1 MAHVFNR
8 TTGQFLRS
16 VNTPDFD
23 VADWVIN
30 PDLVATVGQPVKY
43 WFITGAT
50 NPEGQEE
57 LGIVSVGE
65 QATIDAALAATKL
78 TNEKDSAKT
87 QIDVE
92 RVVRAL
98 VDMLPGEFN
107 ILRTLHSLP
116 DRTAAQVRAAL
127 KANVDAQ
134 S

>member
-1 MAHVFNR
+1 MADVFNR
-8 TTGQFLRS
+8 TTGEFIPS
-16 VNTPDFD
+16 AHTPNFP

-30 PDLVATVGQPVKY
+30 PDLTAVLGQPVRF

-65 QATIDAALAATKL
+65 QATIDAALATAKL
-78 TNEKDSAKT
+78 AAEKAGAKT
-87 QIDVE
+87 DIDVE

-116 DRTAAQVRAAL
+116 DRTAAQVNAAL

>member
-8 TTGQFLRS
+8 TTGQFIPS
-16 VNTPDFD
+16 AHTPDFD

-43 WFITGAT
+43 WFILGTT

-57 LGIVSVGE
+57 IGVVDAAA
-65 QATIDAALAATKL
+65 QAVIDADIAAASATSQK
-78 TNEKDSAKT
+78 NSAKNDV
-87 QIDVE
+87 DVE

-98 VDMLPGEFN
+98 VDLLPGEFN

-116 DRTAAQVRAAL
+116 DRTAAQLTAGI
-127 KANVDAQ
+127 KANIDAQ
-134 S
+134 

>member
-8 TTGQFLRS
+8 TTGQFIPS
-16 VNTPDFD
+16 AHTPDFD
-23 VADWVIN
+23 IADWVIN

-43 WFITGAT
+43 WFIPGTT
-50 NPEGQEE
+50 NPEGQE
-57 LGIVSVGE
+57 IIDVVDAAA
-65 QATIDAALAATKL
+65 QAVIDADLAAAQL
-78 TNEKDSAKT
+78 VVEKDSAKT

-98 VDMLPGEFN
+98 VDMLPAEFN

-116 DRTAAQVRAAL
+116 DRTAAQVNAAL

>member
-1 MAHVFNR
+1 MDVFNR
-8 TTGQFLRS
+8 TTGQFIPS
-16 VNTPDFD
+16 AHTPDFD
-23 VADWVIN
+23 VADWVLN
-30 PDLVATVGQPVKY
+30 PDLTAVVGQPLKY
-43 WFITGAT
+43 WFITGGV

-57 LGIVSVGE
+57 LGIV
-65 QATIDAALAATKL
+65 DAATQTAIDDAIAATKL
-78 TNEKDSAKT
+78 ASEKDAAKT
-87 QIDVE
+87 NIDVE

-116 DRTAAQVRAAL
+116 DRTAAQVNAAL